1 MESNFSKV
9 TLFWPVARGQ
19 SLNVLKSKFD
29 NKKILIGEQ
38 THSNKVAIVDD
49 ESDEVT
55 PEVDGLVTKSKNLVL
70 AVAVADCQI
79 IFATDIKKQVIGIA
93 HSGRAGT
100 YSNIARELVKKMVEL
115 GANNDDIQI
124 YISPS
129 IGECHYEVDGSGDT
143 NYYKQFLL
151 KFGNKVAK
159 KKPEGKFLNLREAQ
173 IQNLVAEGIRPDNI
187 KVDDRCT
194 HHAEDLFPSHRRE
207 GDRRTANLVGTME
220 LA

>member
-9 TLFWPVARGQ
+9 TLFWPVPRGQ
-19 SLNVLKSKFD
+19 SLSALKTNFPG
-29 NKKILIGEQ
+29 KKVLIGEQ
-38 THSNKVAIVDD
+38 THSTKVAIVDRKSK
-49 ESDEVT
+49 EII
-55 PEVDGLVTKSKNLVL
+55 PEVDGLVTQEKGLLL

-79 IFATDIKKQVIGIA
+79 IFATDTKKPIIGIA

-100 YSNIARELVKKMVEL
+100 YNNIARELIKKMIEL
-115 GANNDDIQI
+115 GAKTNDIQI

-143 NYYKQFLL
+143 NHYKQFLL

-207 GDRRTANLVGTME
+207 GDGRSANLVGTIQ
-220 LA
+220 LI